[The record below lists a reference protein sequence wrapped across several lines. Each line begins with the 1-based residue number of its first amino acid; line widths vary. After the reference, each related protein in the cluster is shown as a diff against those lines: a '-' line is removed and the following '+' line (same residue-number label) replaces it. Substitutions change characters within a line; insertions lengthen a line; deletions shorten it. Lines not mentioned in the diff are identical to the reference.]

1 MAYALPTWKEMQE
14 FGGVDED
21 AAAAAE
27 YQHYPE
33 PTGYI
38 TPTDEKRFLTD
49 YVTTLPGWND
59 SWTQYLPAIAGFL
72 EETITNPRDY
82 MPAGVWDSIINWYAN
97 AGISGEGTVDMW
109 AGANPE
115 PTPEA
120 GGYNWMS
127 SNWWQPGQGIVNTY
141 NPPQAPTVPTPTE
154 QNDSHKQYILQ
165 DMVNQGVAGRTPGN
179 SNLGVA
185 PAQLE
190 PLKATEQPMQQ
201 FSTLNQWNTM
211 PKWDMGAG
219 PNWSGM

>member
-1 MAYALPTWKEMQE
+1 MSYILPTWKEMQNYS
-14 FGGVDED
+14 FGGGEQ
-21 AAAAAE
+21 E

-49 YVTTLPGWND
+49 YVTTLSGWDD
-59 SWTQYLPAIAGFL
+59 SWTKYLPAIAGFL

-82 MPAGVWDSIINWYAN
+82 MPEGVWDDILNWYGN
-97 AGISGEGTVDMW
+97 AGITGEGTIDSW
-109 AGANPE
+109 AASNPE
-115 PTPEA
+115 PTAGE

-127 SNWWQPGQGIVNTY
+127 PNWWLPGQGAVSTY
-141 NPPQAPTVPTPTE
+141 SPPAAPTA
-154 QNDSHKQYILQ
+154 QDQAGDQKQFILQ
-165 DMVNQGVAGRTPGN
+165 DMVNQGVAGREPGN

-185 PAQLE
+185 PPQLE
-190 PLKATEQPMQQ
+190 PLQSFEQPMQQ